1 MWRLISEKE
10 RKSLLQNG
18 HLYTVRPSGVD
29 VGLHMDSRLIGECTM
44 GSLKQKKPDY
54 LVHVLVQ

>member
-44 GSLKQKKPDY
+44 GSLKQMKPEY
-54 LVHVLVQ
+54 LVHV